1 MELYYPCTW
10 LSFVNQKNEKIR
22 NWSLLM
28 KIISTV
34 PKLLFFKTT
43 DLCIVY
49 LFCDYADISKT
60 SSTYDK
66 WNFHFARNY
75 SNMPLT
81 FDSITFH
88 SNLFISVSVLCEFA
102 MLPDVYILLSPQ
114 EEEEHSFSWGN
125 RCTHLAVHSSKRVK
139 EIRNSFKK
147 WPLNP

>member
-1 MELYYPCTW
+1 
-10 LSFVNQKNEKIR
+10 
-22 NWSLLM
+22 M

-114 EEEEHSFSWGN
+114 DEEVHSFSWGN
-125 RCTHLAVHSSKRVK
+125 RCTHLHINRCTFIKKSKGNAQFFQKVTF
-139 EIRNSFKK
+139 EPLMNFKQNHYGSWK
-147 WPLNP
+147 YYKSCYF